1 MSGRRGESDQD
12 EGGPDAGVMRAEEA
26 VRQGLLGW
34 VAGFAVPVRRALI
47 VRGRCRVAGGPPS

>member
-26 VRQGLLGW
+26 VRQGLLG
-34 VAGFAVPVRRALI
+34 GL
-47 VRGRCRVAGGPPS
+47 RVSPFPFGGH